1 VELDDVGITLM
12 VDGTEDQD
20 GPAKRRTFR
29 VEYAQRSEADRTPS
43 PKTFRVVRPQ
53 GNGLFAVGAV
63 IASWASSGCR
73 SVPGQQVPFAALV
86 RVAA

>member
-1 VELDDVGITLM
+1 VELDDVGITLI

-20 GPAKRRTFR
+20 GPAKRR
-29 VEYAQRSEADRTPS
+29 
-43 PKTFRVVRPQ
+43 TFRVVRPQ